1 MYYSRSSY
9 LWLACEFLYLSLCLH
24 PSCPL
29 FFQLYLHLKQLLF
42 GWGCRGICFH
52 WNVANLIR
60 SLTHCDWSRNR
71 DSTHT
76 IKIVCHFTRF
86 AHCFRHL
93 LLRFRT
99 LLAWR
104 SLPWIWHFL
113 CRRVETILLRSLICL
128 LDSLSFGSSI
138 RIYQIDLLLSATPDP
153 LSVSLDSWVGPFIF
167 RLHFLN

>member
-9 LWLACEFLYLSLCLH
+9 LWLACEFLYLSLCFH
-24 PSCPL
+24 PSCSL

-42 GWGCRGICFH
+42 GWSCGGICFH
-52 WNVANLIR
+52 RNIANLIR
-60 SLTHCDWSRNR
+60 SLTHCSWSGDR

-93 LLRFRT
+93 LLQFRT

-104 SLPWIWHFL
+104 SLSWIWHFL
-113 CRRVETILLRSLICL
+113 CRRVEAILLRSFICL
-128 LDSLSFGSSI
+128 LDSLCLRPSI
-138 RIYQIDLLLSATPDP
+138 WIYQIDLLLSATPDP
-153 LSVSLDSWVGPFIF
+153 LPVCLDSRVGPFIF